1 MPDSNIVD
9 VTEANYDAEVLTS
22 ALPVLLDFWA
32 PWCAPCLALLP
43 AVVATAGLY
52 AGRIKLAK
60 INVDEAPAMRE
71 RFGIRGIPHLV
82 LMKGGAQAE
91 VVRARTKTRLVIE
104 LDELLGNQAAT

>member
-1 MPDSNIVD
+1 MPDPNVVN
-9 VTEANYDAEVLTS
+9 VTEANFDAEVL
-22 ALPVLLDFWA
+22 ACGLPVLLDFWA

-43 AVVATAGLY
+43 AVESTASLF
-52 AGRIKLAK
+52 AGRVKVAK

-82 LMKGGAQAE
+82 LMKNGEQAA

-104 LDELLGNQAAT
+104 LDELTGGAAS